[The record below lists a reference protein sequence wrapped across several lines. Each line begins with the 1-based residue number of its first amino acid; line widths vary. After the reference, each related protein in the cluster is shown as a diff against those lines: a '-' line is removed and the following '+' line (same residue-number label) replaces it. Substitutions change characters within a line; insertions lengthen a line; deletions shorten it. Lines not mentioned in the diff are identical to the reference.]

1 MLIYEDDNPL
11 CRIVD
16 GSPGDGARSGMPLAA
31 ALERCPGAT
40 AIAANMKLY
49 QRQWAAVIGRLKSI
63 AVGVEETNLGCVYTT
78 MPDTNNRFGND
89 DAALTATLMRAV
101 PLDWLPSAGVAGGK
115 FPAWCAAADARP
127 GHAIRV
133 PDDDTALA
141 RFMAP
146 RSVNHLPLS
155 VRQLAALHDA
165 NIHTM
170 GQAAAAPSQ
179 TLRAT
184 VGSDARLL
192 SELAR
197 GIDHRRVGL
206 QTVPAMET
214 YPPVAVG

>member
-1 MLIYEDDNPL
+1 MLIYEDGNPL

-16 GSPGDGARSGMPLAA
+16 GSPGAGVRSGMPLTT
-31 ALERCPGAT
+31 ALERSPGAT
-40 AIAANMKLY
+40 AIPANTKLY
-49 QRQWAAVIGRLKSI
+49 QRQWAAVIDRLKST
-63 AVGVEETNLGCVYTT
+63 AAGVEETDLGCVYTT
-78 MPDTNNRFGND
+78 MPDAISRFDND

-101 PLDWLPSAGVAGGK
+101 PLDWLPSVGVAGGK

-127 GHAIRV
+127 GHAIRA

-146 RSVNHLPLS
+146 RSVNHLLLS

-170 GQAAAAPSQ
+170 GQAAAASPQ
-179 TLRAT
+179 TLHAA

-197 GIDHRRVGL
+197 GIDRRRVGL
-206 QTVPAMET
+206 QTVPAMDT
-214 YPPVAVG
+214 HSPVAVA

>member
-1 MLIYEDDNPL
+1 
-11 CRIVD
+11 
-16 GSPGDGARSGMPLAA
+16 
-31 ALERCPGAT
+31 
-40 AIAANMKLY
+40 MKLY

-63 AVGVEETNLGCVYTT
+63 AVGVEETDLGCVYTT

-101 PLDWLPSAGVAGGK
+101 PLDWLPSVGVAGGK
-115 FPAWCAAADARP
+115 LPAWCAAADARP

-155 VRQLAALHDA
+155 VWQLAALHDA

-179 TLRAT
+179 TLHAA

-197 GIDHRRVGL
+197 GIDRRRVGL
-206 QTVPAMET
+206 PTVPAMET
-214 YPPVAVG
+214 YSPVAVG